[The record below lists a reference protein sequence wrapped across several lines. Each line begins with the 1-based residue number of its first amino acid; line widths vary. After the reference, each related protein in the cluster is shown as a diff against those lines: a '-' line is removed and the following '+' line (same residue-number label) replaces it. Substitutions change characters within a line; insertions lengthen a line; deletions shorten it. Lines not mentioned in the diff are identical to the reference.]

1 MFSTKRQKAGNCW
14 HTCTLEQ
21 SGGLNLMRGRQN
33 ITININNKTKD
44 TGAGP
49 EGTNALRPD
58 PLEWILLSRPSLYD
72 FPFIFPILFSLPAEI
87 HIRT

>member
-1 MFSTKRQKAGNCW
+1 MFSTKRQQAGNCW

-21 SGGLNLMRGRQN
+21 SGRLNLMRGRQN

-49 EGTNALRPD
+49 GEGTNALRP
-58 PLEWILLSRPSLYD
+58 ET
-72 FPFIFPILFSLPAEI
+72 
-87 HIRT
+87 H